1 MPVVPEPL
9 TTVKY
14 HPVVEQMNS
23 GRYPVEN
30 SMPGN
35 TNSTPLAGFRLL
47 LLLCLVTISQATLA
61 RPAVDE
67 KTLQRSADPVIIM
80 GDALPQLIDKHLDNI
95 RVFAFRDGVM
105 VPIPFQIDQR
115 DSTGCWVWDVIYR
128 QPFQF
133 DTEDPSAITLRKPFA
148 YGPGTVDDEDPAGAS
163 LLDANDELVLM
174 ARDLGDFNPSP
185 YSDSNAAMMLQ
196 VKISDT
202 ANGTHGWATIAGY
215 QDSPPPRS
223 GTRYMEYDTDDMTVR
238 SPIYQFKYSDKH
250 TALIHDLEV
259 YDTPIIDRI
268 RIKGEITLGLP
279 FTDGTIGFDEETI
292 LGYTEGY
299 IAGPVRIIKRNIA
312 HLSIISGLL
321 NTPAVTC
328 DHFYY
333 AQHAEIPVCM
343 SIRFPVKQVSIALTT
358 DYRDPQLNNLYMGDA
373 NESTQTYGHS
383 SSLLSHLHQL
393 GTEWIAFDSDAAS
406 VISILVVPDTLEGQ
420 AHVQPCLCRTQRGTV
435 PATKS
440 SGIPTEA
447 GFLIT
452 STAESPKG
460 DHIIYGTYLISA
472 RPYEPGDEES
482 ALEMQYNK
490 LTVTVSPL
498 PPESSDRY

>member
-1 MPVVPEPL
+1 
-9 TTVKY
+9 
-14 HPVVEQMNS
+14 
-23 GRYPVEN
+23 
-30 SMPGN
+30 MPGK

-47 LLLCLVTISQATLA
+47 LLLCLIIISQTALA
-61 RPAVDE
+61 RPAVGE
-67 KTLQRSADPVIIM
+67 KTLQRSADPVIIT
-80 GDALPQLIDKHLDNI
+80 GDALPQLIGKHIDNI
-95 RVFAFRDGVM
+95 RVFSFRDGVM

-133 DTEDPSAITLRKPFA
+133 DTEDPSAITLRKPFSH
-148 YGPGTVDDEDPAGAS
+148 GPGTVDDEDPAGKS

-174 ARDLGDFNPSP
+174 ASDLGDFNPSP
-185 YSDSNAAMMLQ
+185 YSDSKAAMMLQ
-196 VKISDT
+196 VEISDT

-223 GTRYMEYDTDDMTVR
+223 GTRYMEYDTDDRTVR
-238 SPIYQFKYSDKH
+238 SPIYHFHYSDKH
-250 TALIHDLEV
+250 AALIQDLEV

-268 RIKGEITLGLP
+268 RIKGEITLDLP

-312 HLSIISGLL
+312 HLSILGGLL
-321 NTPAVTC
+321 NTPEVTC
-328 DHFYY
+328 DLFYY
-333 AQHAEIPVCM
+333 AQHAEIPVCL
-343 SIRFPVKQVSIALTT
+343 SIRFPVKQVSMALTA
-358 DYRDPQLNNLYMGDA
+358 DYQGSPFNNLYMGAA
-373 NESTQTYGHS
+373 NESSQTHGHS

-393 GTEWIAFDSDAAS
+393 GTEWIAFDNNTAS
-406 VISILVVPDTLEGQ
+406 IISILVVPDTLEGQ
-420 AHVQPCLCRTQRGTV
+420 ANVQPCLCGTQQGTA

-440 SGIPTEA
+440 PGTRTEA

-452 STAESPKG
+452 STPESPKG

-482 ALEMQYNK
+482 ALEMQYKK
-490 LTVTVSPL
+490 LTITVSQQ
-498 PPESSDRY
+498 PPESE

>member
-1 MPVVPEPL
+1 MPVVPVSL

-14 HPVVEQMNS
+14 HPVVEQMYS
-23 GRYPVEN
+23 GKCPVEN
-30 SMPGN
+30 SMPGR
-35 TNSTPLAGFRLL
+35 THSTPLAGFRLL
-47 LLLCLVTISQATLA
+47 LLLCLITLSQAALT
-61 RPAVDE
+61 RPAAGE
-67 KTLQRSADPVIIM
+67 KTLQRSADPVIIT
-80 GDALPQLIDKHLDNI
+80 GDDLPQLIGKHIDNI
-95 RVFAFRDGVM
+95 RVFSFRDGVM

-133 DTEDPSAITLRKPFA
+133 DMEDPSAITLRKPFA
-148 YGPGTVDDEDPAGAS
+148 HGPGTVDDEDPAGTP

-174 ARDLGDFNPSP
+174 ARDLGDFNTSP
-185 YSDSNAAMMLQ
+185 YSDSKAAVMLQ

-215 QDSPPPRS
+215 QDSPPPRP
-223 GTRYMEYDTDDMTVR
+223 GTRYMEYDTDDRTVR
-238 SPIYQFKYSDKH
+238 SPIYHFHYSDKH
-250 TALIHDLEV
+250 AALIHDLEV
-259 YDTPIIDRI
+259 YGTPIIDRI
-268 RIKGEITLGLP
+268 RIKGEITLSLP
-279 FTDGTIGFDEETI
+279 FIDGTIGFDEKTI
-292 LGYTEGY
+292 LGYTQGY

-312 HLSIISGLL
+312 HLSILGGLL
-321 NTPAVTC
+321 NTPEVTC

-333 AQHAEIPVCM
+333 AQHAEIPVCL
-343 SIRFPVKQVSIALTT
+343 SIRFPVKQVSMALTA
-358 DYRDPQLNNLYMGDA
+358 DYRDSAFNNLYMGDT
-373 NESTQTYGHS
+373 NESSQTHGYS
-383 SSLLSHLHQL
+383 SPLLSHLHQL
-393 GTEWIAFDSDAAS
+393 GTKWIAFDSEAAS
-406 VISILVVPDTLEGQ
+406 IISILVVPDTLEGQ
-420 AHVQPCLCRTQRGTV
+420 VHVQPCRCRTQQGTV

-440 SGIPTEA
+440 SGTPTEA

-490 LTVTVSPL
+490 LTVTVLPL
-498 PPESSDRY
+498 PLQSE